1 MSIHGS
7 QLLNLPVVQSVC
19 AVVEVMAMMMR
30 QSRRGRACFREC
42 SEQGGRS

>member
-19 AVVEVMAMMMR
+19 AVVEVMAIMMR
-30 QSRRGRACFREC
+30 QSRRRRCC
-42 SEQGGRS
+42 LQGGRS